1 MKKLVIAAVL
11 VLLQI
16 SPALAG
22 PGGAGDTED
31 RGDRRRV
38 EVAFTKWIS
47 TYPLLEGYTGDDFT
61 RRTFVGEV
69 LQRQVS
75 QDYDPRADVNA
86 AGRIVRLEAIYEIQ
100 AGAHSFTALIRGGSN
115 AAGTG
120 RLDGVIL
127 AGWRAGDRVHVQ
139 YETLAGCDGAPL
151 GRTCVRG
158 TIQIQRSSED

>member
-1 MKKLVIAAVL
+1 MKKFVIAVAF
-11 VLLQI
+11 LLQI

-22 PGGAGDTED
+22 PGGAGDEED
-31 RGDRRRV
+31 RGERRGA
-38 EVAFTKWIS
+38 EVTFTKWV
-47 TYPLLEGYTGDDFT
+47 TTFPFLEGYTGADFT
-61 RRTFVGEV
+61 RRDFIGEV

-75 QDYDPRADVNA
+75 QDYDPSTVANA

-100 AGAHSFTALIRGGSN
+100 AGDRSFTALIRGGSN

-151 GRTCVRG
+151 GKTCFRG
-158 TIQIQRSSED
+158 TIRIQRASKD